1 MAEVSS
7 ERPSI
12 LRVQYIFR
20 VQPENI
26 ARLHASWQQIV
37 DAHIAAEHGALGSM
51 FLQDAEEEDRC
62 VAISRWQ
69 SHHHWKT
76 NNTEDVA
83 PEAFEVFNEVCEVES
98 VQVFLE
104 WEEKR

>member
-12 LRVQYIFR
+12 LRVQYTFR
-20 VQPENI
+20 VKPEDVP
-26 ARLHASWQQIV
+26 RLYAAWQQIV
-37 DAHIAAEHGALGSM
+37 DAHIAAEHGALGSV
-51 FLQDAEEEDRC
+51 FLQDVEADERC

-69 SHHHWKT
+69 SYHHWKT
-76 NNTEDVA
+76 NNTEDIA

-98 VQVFLE
+98 VQVFRE